1 MRLRPLTFLYK
12 LTLFYVIL
20 NLIHHLTKRPRAASH
35 LSIRSSDGSSICRN
49 KPEDE
54 NFVTLSL

>member
-20 NLIHHLTKRPRAASH
+20 NLIHYLRKRPRAASH
-35 LSIRSSDGSSICRN
+35 LSIMRSEGLRYAEINLR
-49 KPEDE
+49 
-54 NFVTLSL
+54 